1 MTIIKKNNLTKML
14 STFTKNEMKCFGKF
28 VASPYFQTERN
39 LTPLYSYLKKYH
51 PAFDSK
57 HLSEEKIFCALYPEK
72 KFEPKKSSLIIRVLF
87 SQMTNLA
94 KKFLA
99 YEQYESG
106 ELEYEFNNSI
116 ARAFAN
122 KKLVKDA
129 FQSILK
135 NSDTMVAHDF
145 PEVYHERISTNNWL
159 THLSVMTEK
168 PKDAFNKYEKNNI
181 LYIYAYMISS
191 LASFLN
197 NNSAYTNNDFSFKG
211 FKLTKSFVEGFDPQL
226 FDKECADDGFET
238 KNITLFNY
246 YIIKSH
252 LDENDKENLLKAAEV
267 CYRFFGNVSRD
278 VQMSTFIQLSNGFYI
293 RKHLDRIYSVKANE
307 LVDFAWS
314 NGLLTTQ
321 KDGYLDVR
329 AYEQVLRIK
338 AYLLNAQEL
347 RQFIDTY
354 LEKVAPQ
361 YKNDLKNF
369 SMAHV
374 YFKEKLFDKCLEFTS
389 RSDSLSIGTKIAKYE
404 LKICSFYELKFYEEA
419 LYAADSFKHYIREHK
434 EIGPIMW
441 ESSMDFIKRF
451 RTLMQLKSGKK
462 DIIPEKIRDTE
473 KYTIFGDWFI
483 EKVNELQ

>member
-1 MTIIKKNNLTKML
+1 MKKNNLITLL
-14 STFTKNEMKCFGKF
+14 STFTKNEMKRFGKF
-28 VASPYFQTERN
+28 VASPYFHSGRN
-39 LTPLYSYLKKYH
+39 LTPLYSILKKHH
-51 PAFDSK
+51 PEFSDEK
-57 HLSEEKIFCALYPEK
+57 ISEEKIFCTLHPKEK
-72 KFEPKKSSLIIRVLF
+72 FDKKKSSQLMRVLF
-87 SQMTNLA
+87 SEMTKLA

-106 ELEYEFNNSI
+106 ELDYEFNASM
-116 ARAFAN
+116 ARAFAGKN
-122 KKLVKDA
+122 LAKNA
-129 FQSILK
+129 IQSILK
-135 NSDTMVAHDF
+135 NSDAMDAHDF
-145 PEVYHERISTNNWL
+145 PEVYHERISTNSWL

-181 LYIYAYMISS
+181 LYTYAYMISS
-191 LASFLN
+191 LTQFLN

-226 FDKECADDGFET
+226 FDKDCADDGFET

-246 YIIKSH
+246 YIIKSR
-252 LDENDKENLLKAAEV
+252 LDENDKESLLKAAEV
-267 CYRFFGNVSRD
+267 CYRFFGNVSRA
-278 VQMSTFIQLSNGFYI
+278 VQMSTFIELSNGFYVK
-293 RKHLDRIYSVKANE
+293 KHLDRIYTVKANE

-314 NGLLTTQ
+314 NGLLTTR

-338 AYLLNAQEL
+338 TYLLNAQEL

-354 LEKVAPQ
+354 LEKVSPE
-361 YKNDLKNF
+361 YRNDLRNF

-404 LKICSFYELKFYEEA
+404 LKICSFYEQKFYEEA
-419 LYAADSFKHYIREHK
+419 LYAADSFEHYIREHK

-441 ESSMDFIKRF
+441 ESSMEFIRGF
-451 RTLMQLKSGKK
+451 RNLMQLELGNK
-462 DIIPEKIRDTE
+462 DIIPDKIRDTN
-473 KYTIFGDWFI
+473 KYTIFGDWLI
-483 EKVNELQ
+483 EKVNEMQK